1 MAKKRKPS
9 LKEYSKRVLSAIILL
24 WFIGAIYGMVF
35 GIVQMIICPE
45 VASISD
51 LLVYIGAPMSCGVVG
66 YLIKSALENKSKIE
80 KNCQPDYGIA
90 DEITEVKG
98 EEEIVS

>member
-1 MAKKRKPS
+1 MAKKRKRN
-9 LKEYSKRVLSAIILL
+9 LKEYSKRVLAAIIIL
-24 WFIGAIYGMVF
+24 WFIGAIYGMIF

-66 YLIKSALENKSKIE
+66 YLIKSALENKTKIQ
-80 KNCQPDYGIA
+80 KNYDPQYGME
-90 DEITEVKG
+90 EITECK
-98 EEEIVS
+98 EDAEIVS

>member
-1 MAKKRKPS
+1 MLA
-9 LKEYSKRVLSAIILL
+9 AIIVL

-35 GIVQMIICPE
+35 GIVQMVICPE

-51 LLVYIGAPMSCGVVG
+51 LLVYIGAPMSCGVVS
-66 YLIKSALENKSKIE
+66 YLIKSALENKTKIQ
-80 KNCQPDYGIA
+80 KNYDPQYGMDGA
-90 DEITEVKG
+90 SE

>member
-1 MAKKRKPS
+1 MAKKKKQN
-9 LKEYSKRVLSAIILL
+9 LKEYSKRVLAAIIIL
-24 WFIGAIYGMVF
+24 WFIGAIYGMIF

-66 YLIKSALENKSKIE
+66 YLIKSALENKTKIQ
-80 KNCQPDYGIA
+80 KNYDPHYGME
-90 DEITEVKG
+90 EITECK
-98 EEEIVS
+98 EDTEIVS

>member
-1 MAKKRKPS
+1 MVKKRKRN
-9 LKEYSKRVLSAIILL
+9 LKEYSKRVLAAIIVL

-35 GIVQMIICPE
+35 GIVQMVICPE

-51 LLVYIGAPMSCGVVG
+51 LLVYIGAPMSCGVVS
-66 YLIKSALENKSKIE
+66 YLIKSALENKTKIQ
-80 KNCQPDYGIA
+80 KNYDPQYGMDGA
-90 DEITEVKG
+90 SE